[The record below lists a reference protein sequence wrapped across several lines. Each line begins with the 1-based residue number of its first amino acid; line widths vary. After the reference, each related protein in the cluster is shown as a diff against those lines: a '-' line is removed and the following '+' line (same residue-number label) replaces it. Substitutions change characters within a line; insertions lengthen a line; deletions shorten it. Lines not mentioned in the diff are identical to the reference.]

1 METRVA
7 LIGILID
14 DPDAVEKVNQ
24 ILHQSSR
31 WIVGRMGIPY
41 HARNI
46 NIISVVVDAPQDEI
60 SRMSGLI
67 GKLSGVTAKIAYA
80 KLPNH
85 TSAKLWT
92 AYILP
97 PPERVWETFLIMIQ
111 NGQLV
116 EHAALSLMR
125 VFIGFSCAFLLAAFL
140 VTLSLLLPFFR
151 KMNHGLLVFIQH
163 IPPLSLIPL
172 LVLWFGI
179 GETPKFLIIIL
190 ATFFP
195 IYLNMEDGLLRA
207 DPKLL
212 EVGKTLGFSQ
222 RETLWKIRLPLALP
236 TIVTGMRIGMGY
248 SLRSI
253 IGAEMIA
260 ADRGLGYFIL
270 DAQTMSR
277 SDKVIVGILAIG
289 LIGFFL
295 DGLFS
300 LFSYVLFPYE
310 RRNS

>member
-1 METRVA
+1 MKHNYVPP
-7 LIGILID
+7 LI
-14 DPDAVEKVNQ
+14 PF
-24 ILHQSSR
+24 
-31 WIVGRMGIPY
+31 IVL
-41 HARNI
+41 
-46 NIISVVVDAPQDEI
+46 
-60 SRMSGLI
+60 GLLW
-67 GKLSGVTAKIAYA
+67 KFV
-80 KLPNH
+80 

-260 ADRGLGYFIL
+260 AERGLGYFIL